1 MKSFTTTALSTVII
15 SLLTLAGVVL
25 HDTKL
30 DKLARTFMGVPSVM
44 ALTEGVGHSMKA
56 DDHTHV
62 ERISLSQMKSSDQPR
77 LAPRY
82 LEQKKHMM
90 QKSVPRGTHNFD
102 FYNMPI

>member
-1 MKSFTTTALSTVII
+1 MKSFTTTAFTTVLI

-30 DKLARTFMGVPSVM
+30 DKLARTFVGVPAAM
-44 ALTEGVGHSMKA
+44 AITEGVNHSMKT

-62 ERISLSQMKSSDQPR
+62 ERISFGQMKSQDQPR

-82 LEQKKHMM
+82 LEQKKHVL
-90 QKSVPRGTHNFD
+90 QRGVPRGFHAFD
-102 FYNMPI
+102 GYSIPI